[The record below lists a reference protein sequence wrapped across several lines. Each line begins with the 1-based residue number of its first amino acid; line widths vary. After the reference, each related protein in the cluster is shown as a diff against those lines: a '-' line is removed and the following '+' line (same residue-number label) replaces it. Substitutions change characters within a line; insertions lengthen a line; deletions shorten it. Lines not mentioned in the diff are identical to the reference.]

1 MARPLAQPD
10 TDSINHG
17 FPTADRSTFRT
28 IDTVKHIWQGLGLS
42 SNIIRLEL
50 EDADELGLPSSF
62 KVGHLAQAS
71 IALSALAAAAVGSL
85 K

>member
-1 MARPLAQPD
+1 
-10 TDSINHG
+10 
-17 FPTADRSTFRT
+17 STFRT

-71 IALSALAAAAVGSL
+71 IALSALAAAAVRSL